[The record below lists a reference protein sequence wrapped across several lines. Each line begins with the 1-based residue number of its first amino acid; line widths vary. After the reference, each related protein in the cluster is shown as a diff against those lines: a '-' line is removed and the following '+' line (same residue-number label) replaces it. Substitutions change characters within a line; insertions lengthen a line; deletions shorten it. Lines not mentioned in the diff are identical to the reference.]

1 MNDLLSFL
9 YNSPTAFQAVA
20 NIAAALKEAGFE
32 EYSENETVKFKKGGK
47 YFTTRNQSSILAF
60 KVGKDLKDANFHIAA
75 SHSDCPG
82 FKLKPNSLTAV
93 HQGQFIQL
101 NTEVYGGALFAPWFD
116 RPLSLAGRLILSA
129 ENGVESR
136 LFDLKKNFCM
146 IPSLAIHMNRE
157 ANKGIPINPQKDL
170 LPLVTMD
177 KDFDLRRFLAKE
189 AGVKEEELISYDLYL
204 YPRQEPVVW
213 GAEEEFFA
221 SHHIDNL
228 ECAYTTLQGFL
239 KGEKETNI
247 NVYAC
252 FDNEEVGSLT
262 RQGADSDFLVR
273 NLQKVA
279 DGLGLKYPEILA
291 GSMMLSC
298 DNAHS
303 AHPNHPEKDDPTNHA
318 LMNKGI
324 VIKYNA
330 NQSYTSDAL
339 SSAIFR
345 LICDKANVPYQFYTN
360 RSDIRGGSTLGNL
373 SNAQVSLLSLDIG
386 CAQLAMHSCYES
398 AGMKDVQY
406 MIDGVTAYYSTHVSL
421 TKDGSYQL
429 S

>member
-9 YNSPTAFQAVA
+9 YNSPTAFQAVD
-20 NIAAALKEAGFE
+20 NIAALLKENGFQ
-32 EYSENETVKFKKGGK
+32 EYSENETVAFKKGGK

-82 FKLKPNSLTAV
+82 FKLKPNSLKAGPHGV
-93 HQGQFIQL
+93 FAQL
-101 NTEVYGGALFAPWFD
+101 NTEVYGGALLAPWFD
-116 RPLSLAGRLILSA
+116 RPLSLAGRLILRT
-129 ENGVESR
+129 EKGVESR
-136 LFDLKKNFCM
+136 LFDMKKNFCM

-157 ANKGIPINPQKDL
+157 ANKGYSYNPQKDL
-170 LPLVTMD
+170 LPIVAME
-177 KDFDLRRFLAKE
+177 KDFDLNAYLVRE
-189 AGVKEEELISYDLYL
+189 AGIEKDQLLGYDLYL

-213 GAEEEFFA
+213 GAEDEFFA

-228 ECAYTTLQGFL
+228 ECAYTTLKAFL
-239 KGEKETNI
+239 EADKKTNI

-273 NLQKVA
+273 NLEKVA
-279 DGLGLKYPEILA
+279 NGLGLSYPEILA

-303 AHPNHPEKDDPTNHA
+303 AHPNYPEKDDPTNHVI
-318 LMNKGI
+318 MNKGI

-339 SSAIFR
+339 SSAVFR
-345 LICDKANVPYQFYTN
+345 LICDKVKVPYQFYTN

-406 MIDGVTAYYSTHVSL
+406 MIDGVRAYYNTHVSL
-421 TKDGSYQL
+421 TKDGSYHL